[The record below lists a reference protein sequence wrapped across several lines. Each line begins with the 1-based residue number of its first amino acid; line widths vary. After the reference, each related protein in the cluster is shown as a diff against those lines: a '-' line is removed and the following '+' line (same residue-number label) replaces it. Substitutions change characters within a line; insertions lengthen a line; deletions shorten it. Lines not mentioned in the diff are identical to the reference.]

1 MTRLRYTYRTLRE
14 WISRGTL
21 IIGAV
26 ERCVVALKKEED
38 SRLNNSFRN
47 FWGRQDRVGRDH
59 SIWILFA
66 DLREQKS
73 AEARSGSTADRMNE
87 LKPLKQIAAF
97 RFVTKLIEN
106 WLEQL
111 RSLGVVSLRKVIP
124 SSRLTAD
131 ERVGSEQLS

>member
-1 MTRLRYTYRTLRE
+1 MTKLRYTYRTLNRE
-14 WISRGTL
+14 ISRGTL

-73 AEARSGSTADRMNE
+73 TEARSGPSSNRMYE
-87 LKPLKQIAAF
+87 LKALKQIAAF

-111 RSLGVVSLRKVIP
+111 RSLGVVSLRKVVP